1 MKAIFGAGY
10 LMLIMMGFVIYLSPI
25 PLAPLVPLAPL
36 AFAEERQ
43 DMASVIT
50 DAIAGHDGLS
60 GLFSETEINDIGAN
74 KAATFTAIGTTRYA
88 LAVVRLRDG
97 VQPKDISEPYCR
109 SQLMTPEASV
119 MTASLYAKTS
129 DDMLIS
135 VLQKL
140 WQSQGELS
148 GSEVTTSIFK
158 ADGYAMTL
166 CKVEDS
172 GVTTGFVEVDVDLLT
187 DAELL
192 IARRL
197 YETGDADL
205 LHQRMMRLYDE
216 TKRPDAGAY
225 LAMAFWLKEEYEAG
239 FAIDE
244 KLSHASLSDPWLKK
258 QYGSNFDAAVEKYF
272 AAALDDSHLDN

>member
-10 LMLIMMGFVIYLSPI
+10 LMLVMMGAVIYPS
-25 PLAPLVPLAPL
+25 PLV
-36 AFAEERQ
+36 FAEENQ

-50 DAIAGHDGLS
+50 NAIAGHDGLS
-60 GLFSETEINDIGAN
+60 GLFSETTINDIGAN

-97 VQPKDISEPYCR
+97 IQPKEISEPYCR

-119 MTASLYAKTS
+119 MTASLYEKTG
-129 DDMLIS
+129 DDMVIN

-140 WQSQGELS
+140 WRSQGKLS
-148 GSEVTTSIFK
+148 GSEVMTSIVES
-158 ADGYAMTL
+158 DGYAMTL
-166 CKVEDS
+166 CKIEDS

-244 KLSHASLSDPWLKK
+244 KLSHDRLSDPWLKE
-258 QYGSNFDAAVEKYF
+258 QYDTSFDAAVEKYF
-272 AAALDDSHLDN
+272 TAALDDSHLDN